1 MGVYV
6 SLSPAT
12 RQNLTL
18 GGILKKLQAAGFSIT
33 GHGPDECAQDHEIDP
48 EAPHATLFEMWD
60 DESNL
65 VEVEI
70 NHNFPSHFCVWWRYS
85 WSIGA
90 LTYARELSHLLDLAD
105 RLGWELHG
113 NTAKTV
119 TRETLS
125 DEVERL
131 TGDATAVK
139 RMLGVQSAAPSE
151 VHVPK
156 LSEEAA
162 YKIDAMILEM
172 LERMAEKCAN
182 GSKPDES

>member
-12 RQNLTL
+12 RQNLTP

-90 LTYARELSHLLDLAD
+90 LT
-105 RLGWELHG
+105 
-113 NTAKTV
+113 
-119 TRETLS
+119 RETLS

-131 TGDATAVK
+131 TGDSAAVK
-139 RMLGVQSAAPSE
+139 AMLGTVSFPPAEKPITE
-151 VHVPK
+151 LP
-156 LSEEAA
+156 EEAMEMM
-162 YKIDAMILEM
+162 DAFILEA
-172 LERMAEKCAN
+172 LECMTQEHAD
-182 GSKPDES
+182 GSKPDET

>member
-12 RQNLTL
+12 RQNLTP

-131 TGDATAVK
+131 TGDSAAVK
-139 RMLGVQSAAPSE
+139 GSDGNDGRLHSRSAGMHDTGARGRI
-151 VHVPK
+151 K
-156 LSEEAA
+156 T
-162 YKIDAMILEM
+162 
-172 LERMAEKCAN
+172 
-182 GSKPDES
+182 